1 MEKSYDGVHSFYIDR
16 INRAM
21 TGNFQQRMDWLAMI
35 GRVAMMDSFLTMD
48 EYTDILNRL
57 NKAHQKVMEDNYN
70 AGWNV

>member
-1 MEKSYDGVHSFYIDR
+1 MEKSYEGVHSFYVDR

-21 TGNFQQRMDWLAMI
+21 SGNFQQRMDWLAMI

-57 NKAHQKVMEDNYN
+57 NKAHQKAMEDNYN